1 MNQREA
7 ILSNLKYNKL
17 ISAVTKRVELNT
29 IDTDAFKYYFQ
40 GGYVSQ
46 RSILRSVV
54 VTPTVL
60 YKHFEK
66 DEMRGYNRQ
75 HVNIYDA
82 LIALAFAR
90 DYKWM
95 LIIDNENKITR
106 ELNQQHRISFT
117 FFTECHENT
126 QLKKDL
132 MPINYLDILLG
143 CERQDYNII
152 INGHKKVS
160 V

>member
-1 MNQREA
+1 MTQRDA
-7 ILSNLKYNKL
+7 ILSNPKYNKL
-17 ISAVTKRVELNT
+17 ISAASERSKLNT

-46 RSILRSVV
+46 RRILGSVV
-54 VTPTVL
+54 ITPTVL

-66 DEMRGYNRQ
+66 DVIPGYNRQ
-75 HVNIYDA
+75 HVSIYDA
-82 LIALAFAR
+82 LLAFAFAR
-90 DYKWM
+90 DYKGI
-95 LIIDNENKITR
+95 LIIDNKNKIAQ

-132 MPINYLDILLG
+132 IPINYLDILLG
-143 CERQDYNII
+143 CDRQDYNII
-152 INGHKKVS
+152 INGHKNVS